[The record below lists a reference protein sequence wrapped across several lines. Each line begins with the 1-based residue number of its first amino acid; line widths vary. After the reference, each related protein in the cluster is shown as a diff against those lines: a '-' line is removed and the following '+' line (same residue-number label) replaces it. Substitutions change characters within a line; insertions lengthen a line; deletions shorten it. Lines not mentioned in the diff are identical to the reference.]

1 MTRLKIVSPT
11 DVLGSSRR
19 KVTSVRIESSNN
31 CDYFSYILETTI
43 PANNTISFP
52 TAIEASMIKIIIT
65 VADSADAD
73 TKPLAINR
81 YYKNL
86 RL

>member
-1 MTRLKIVSPT
+1 
-11 DVLGSSRR
+11 
-19 KVTSVRIESSNN
+19 VTNVRIESSNN

-73 TKPLAINR
+73 TKPIAINR
-81 YYKNL
+81 YINFTNIF
-86 RL
+86 RTAF